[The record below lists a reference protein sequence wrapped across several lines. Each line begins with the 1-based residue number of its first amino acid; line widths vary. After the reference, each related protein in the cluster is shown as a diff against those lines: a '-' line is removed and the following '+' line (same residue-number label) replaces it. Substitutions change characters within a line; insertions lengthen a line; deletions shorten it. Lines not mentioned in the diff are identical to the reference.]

1 MPKFN
6 VEHSCAVN
14 SNDAYQKLK
23 TALSADGDFKKIDP
37 NIEYKFNDSQLT
49 CDIIGKQFKANLKI
63 SENGPGSQ
71 VIVTVDLPLLLAPF
85 KGKVQE
91 TLQKKLAKVLG

>member
-6 VEHSCAVN
+6 VEHKS
-14 SNDAYQKLK
+14 STSPNDAYQKLK
-23 TALSADGDFKKIDP
+23 SALSTNGDFQKIDP

-63 SENGPGSQ
+63 SENGPGSHVV
-71 VIVTVDLPLLLAPF
+71 VIVDLPLLLAPF

-91 TLQKKLAKVLG
+91 TLQSKIAKILG